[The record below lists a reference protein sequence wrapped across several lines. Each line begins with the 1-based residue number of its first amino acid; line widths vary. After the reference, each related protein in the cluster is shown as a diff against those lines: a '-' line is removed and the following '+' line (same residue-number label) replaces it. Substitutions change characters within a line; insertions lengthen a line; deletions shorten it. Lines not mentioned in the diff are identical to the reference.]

1 MPSTREKVALA
12 SRILAANGHDDL
24 IWGHAS
30 CRDPDGRGAWL
41 KSASWGLAE
50 VTADRVHLVGGNGDV
65 LEGTGP
71 RHSEYP
77 IHTEIYA
84 ARSDIGGVVHTHPP
98 YSIGLA
104 ASGQRLRPLSH
115 AAAIFVPPDVPLFTS
130 TSDLILTAELG
141 QEVAAV
147 LGDTRAAFLLNHGI
161 VTVGPTL
168 EAATAAAVL
177 LERACR
183 QQALT
188 AGLGGWATWTS
199 AEEAVRKRRHMAGQQ
214 TISAVWDHLVRS
226 LEETQHD

>member
-1 MPSTREKVALA
+1 MPSLREKVALA
-12 SRILAANGHDDL
+12 SRILAAHGHDDL

-41 KSASWGLAE
+41 KSATWGLAE
-50 VTADRVHLVGGNGDV
+50 VTAERVHLVSGAGDV
-65 LEGTGP
+65 LEGAGP

-84 ARSDIGGVVHTHPP
+84 ARSDVGGVVHTHPP
-98 YSIGLA
+98 YPIGLA

-115 AAAIFVPPDVPLFTS
+115 AATMFVPPDVPVFTS

-141 QEVAAV
+141 KEVAGV
-147 LGDTRAAFLLNHGI
+147 LGGARAAFLVNHGI

-168 EAATAAAVL
+168 EAATVAAVL

-183 QQALT
+183 QQSVT
-188 AGLGGWATWTS
+188 ASFGGWASWTDD
-199 AEEAVRKRRHMAGQQ
+199 EEARRKRRHMVSDQA
-214 TISAVWDHLVRS
+214 ISAVWDYLVRS
-226 LEETQHD
+226 LEEMT